1 MMKICYDYKIFSTQ
15 KYGGISRYFVELASR
30 INHYPGTEVRVVS
43 PLYQSRFL
51 QEKKADIPVRG
62 FYSEMLA
69 ARRRTVGRVNPIG
82 FYVFSAIYKPDIVHE
97 TYYSRHRTSNA
108 SAKTVITIYD
118 TIEEL
123 FPEYFPGSQQSIEI
137 RKAVYRRV
145 DHFICISHNTRD
157 DLIRLYAVDPAKVS
171 VVHLASSLAPPAQ
184 PPVRNT
190 EPFFLYVGERARHKN
205 FLGLVA
211 AFAQSQLF
219 KTHQLV
225 CFGGG
230 PLRADEYERIDQL
243 DVPRDRIVSVTGD
256 DAKLASYYA
265 TAEAFVCPSIYEGFG
280 IPLLEAME
288 CGCPVLSG
296 NTSSMPEVAGDA
308 AIYFNARDTQ
318 EMAAALQKIVSSPEE
333 RLSLIAK
340 GKERVKQFS
349 WDICAQ
355 QTYSVYER
363 LLSKQ

>member
-1 MMKICYDYKIFSTQ
+1 MKICYDYKIFSTQ

-30 INHYPGTEVRVVS
+30 ISQYRSADVRVIA
-43 PLYQSRFL
+43 PFYRNKFL
-51 QEKKADIPVRG
+51 AEKSHAIRVLGIYTDLRG
-62 FYSEMLA
+62 TRTLGRKLDA
-69 ARRRTVGRVNPIG
+69 A
-82 FYVFSAIYKPDIVHE
+82 FSAVLSAVYKPDIVHE
-97 TYYSRHRTSNA
+97 TYYSRHRTSNS

-123 FPEYFPGSQQSIEI
+123 FPEYFPLSHQTIEI

-145 DHFICISHNTRD
+145 DHFICISHNTRE
-157 DLIRLYAVDPAKVS
+157 DLIRLYGVDPTKVS
-171 VVHLASSLAPPAQ
+171 VVHLASSLRAPAQ
-184 PPVRNT
+184 PPARNA
-190 EPFFLYVGERARHKN
+190 EPFFLYVGERAGYKN
-205 FLGLVA
+205 FLGLVT
-211 AFAQSQLF
+211 AFARSKMF
-219 KTHQLV
+219 NTHQLV

-230 PLRADEYERIDQL
+230 PLRANEYKQIDQL
-243 DVPRDRIVSVTGD
+243 GVPRDRVTCVSGD
-256 DAKLASYYA
+256 DAKLATYYS
-265 TAEAFVCPSIYEGFG
+265 TAEAFVYPSIYEGFG

-288 CGCPVLSG
+288 CGCPVLCG

-308 AIYFNARDTQ
+308 AMYFDARDIE
-318 EMAAALQKIVSSPEE
+318 EMAAALQKIGGSPED

-340 GKERVKQFS
+340 GKERIKQFS

>member
-30 INHYPGTEVRVVS
+30 MNHYPETEVRVVS

-51 QEKKADIPVRG
+51 HEKKADIPVRG
-62 FYSEMLA
+62 FYSEILA

-82 FYVFSAIYKPDIVHE
+82 FYIFSAIYKPDIVHE
-97 TYYSRHRTSNA
+97 TYYSRHRTSNS
-108 SAKTVITIYD
+108 SAKTVITVHD

-123 FPEYFPGSQQSIEI
+123 FPEYFPMSQQSIEI

-145 DHFICISHNTRD
+145 DHIICISENTRR
-157 DLIRLYAVDPAKVS
+157 DLLRLYEIDPEKVS
-171 VVHLASSLAPPAQ
+171 VVYHGSSLAPPAQ

-190 EPFFLYVGERARHKN
+190 EPFFLYVGARAGYKN

-230 PLRADEYERIDQL
+230 PLRAEEYERIDKL
-243 DVPRDRIVSVTGD
+243 GVPRDRVASVTGD

-265 TAEAFVCPSIYEGFG
+265 TAEVFVYPSIYEGFG

-288 CGCPVLSG
+288 CGCPVLCG
-296 NTSSMPEVAGDA
+296 NTSSMPEVAGNA
-308 AIYFNARDTQ
+308 AMYFNARDTQ
-318 EMAAALQKIVSSPEE
+318 EMAAVLQKIVSSPEE
-333 RLSLIAK
+333 RLLLIAK

-355 QTYSVYER
+355 QTYSVYEK
-363 LLSKQ
+363 LLAKY

>member
-30 INHYPGTEVRVVS
+30 INQYPGARVRVVAPIYRS
-43 PLYQSRFL
+43 KFL
-51 QEKKADIPVRG
+51 ASGTRAIPVLGMYTGLWGTRRLG
-62 FYSEMLA
+62 CKLDA
-69 ARRRTVGRVNPIG
+69 AFSVAFSTV
-82 FYVFSAIYKPDIVHE
+82 YKPDIVHE
-97 TYYSRHRTSNA
+97 TYYSRHRTSSA
-108 SAKTVITIYD
+108 SAKTVITVHD

-123 FPEYFPGSQQSIEI
+123 FPEYFPLSQQTIEI

-145 DHFICISHNTRD
+145 DHIICISENTRR
-157 DLIRLYAVDPAKVS
+157 DLLRLYEIDPENVS
-171 VVHLASSLAPPAQ
+171 VVYHGSSLAPPAQ
-184 PPVRNT
+184 PSIRNT
-190 EPFFLYVGERARHKN
+190 EPFVFYVGERAGYKN

-211 AFAQSQLF
+211 AFAQSQMF

-230 PLRADEYERIDQL
+230 PLRADEYERMDKL
-243 DVPRDRIVSVTGD
+243 GVPRDRVVAVTGD
-256 DAKLASYYA
+256 DAKLASFYA
-265 TAEAFVCPSIYEGFG
+265 TAEAFVYPSIYEGFG

-288 CGCPVLSG
+288 CGCPVVCG

-318 EMAAALQKIVSSPEE
+318 EIAAALQKIVSSPEE
-333 RLSLIAK
+333 RLLLISK

-355 QTYSVYER
+355 RTYSVYEK
-363 LLSKQ
+363 LLAKY

>member
-30 INHYPGTEVRVVS
+30 INQYPGADVRVIAPFYRS
-43 PLYQSRFL
+43 KFL
-51 QEKKADIPVRG
+51 AEKSHTIPILGIYSDLRG
-62 FYSEMLA
+62 TRKLGRKLDA
-69 ARRRTVGRVNPIG
+69 A
-82 FYVFSAIYKPDIVHE
+82 FSVVLSAVYKPDIVHE
-97 TYYSRHRTSNA
+97 TYYSRHRTSNS

>member
-1 MMKICYDYKIFSTQ
+1 MKICYDYKIFSTQ

-30 INHYPGTEVRVVS
+30 INRYPDAAVRVVS

-51 QEKKADIPVRG
+51 HAKKADIPVRG
-62 FYSEMLA
+62 FHSEILA
-69 ARRRTVGRVNPIG
+69 ARRRTVGRINPIG
-82 FYVFSAIYKPDIVHE
+82 FYIFSSIYKPDIVHE
-97 TYYSRHRTSNA
+97 TYYSRHRTSNS
-108 SAKTVITIYD
+108 SAKTVITVHD

-123 FPEYFPGSQQSIEI
+123 FPEYFPLSKKTIKI
-137 RKAVYRRV
+137 RKAVYQRV
-145 DHFICISHNTRD
+145 SHIICISQNTRK
-157 DLIRLYAVDPAKVS
+157 DLIRLYNINPDKVS
-171 VVHLASSLAPPAQ
+171 VVYHGSSLAPPAE
-184 PPVRNT
+184 PPTRT
-190 EPFFLYVGERARHKN
+190 QDPFFLYVGERAGYKN

-230 PLRADEYERIDQL
+230 PLRANEYERIDKL
-243 DVPRDRIVSVTGD
+243 GVPRDRIVSVTGD

-265 TAEAFVCPSIYEGFG
+265 SAEAFVYPSIYEGFG

-308 AIYFNARDTQ
+308 AMYFNAGDIH
-318 EMAAALQKIVSSPEE
+318 EMAAALQKIVQSPEL
-333 RLSLIAK
+333 RLSLISK

-355 QTYSVYER
+355 QTYSVYEKI
-363 LLSKQ
+363 LATH